1 MSDRTYRDGIP
12 FAVDYDRETT
22 PEARPPR
29 RVERRATRDAKK
41 HATRSAP
48 SAAASVESPG
58 IGLAIADDLPASTDV
73 RWVRRRKAQVV
84 AAVRV
89 GILTL
94 SDALARYSLSL
105 EEFIEWEREVGREL
119 QERRRTGR
127 LRELTK
133 SRHGLGRATH

>member
-1 MSDRTYRDGIP
+1 MSDRTYRDGL
-12 FAVDYDRETT
+12 AVAAGYGTE
-22 PEARPPR
+22 
-29 RVERRATRDAKK
+29 DAA
-41 HATRSAP
+41 HGDVGR
-48 SAAASVESPG
+48 
-58 IGLAIADDLPASTDV
+58 DDLPQSNEV

-84 AAVRV
+84 AAVRG

-105 EEFIEWEREVGREL
+105 EEFIEWEREVGQEL

-133 SRHGLGRATH
+133 SRHSAGRRAH

>member
-1 MSDRTYRDGIP
+1 MSDRTYRN
-12 FAVDYDRETT
+12 
-22 PEARPPR
+22 
-29 RVERRATRDAKK
+29 
-41 HATRSAP
+41 
-48 SAAASVESPG
+48 
-58 IGLAIADDLPASTDV
+58 GLAVAAGYGTEEASYGDVGRDDLPRSNEV

-84 AAVRV
+84 AAVRG

-119 QERRRTGR
+119 QERRRGGR

-133 SRHGLGRATH
+133 PRHGAGRRARRRRAAMHSLRRVFHTST

>member
-1 MSDRTYRDGIP
+1 MSDRTYRDGFP
-12 FAVDYDRETT
+12 FTVDYDQSIENDTT
-22 PEARPPR
+22 AARPAR
-29 RVERRATRDAKK
+29 KTDRGTQRA
-41 HATRSAP
+41 AP
-48 SAAASVESPG
+48 SAGMPAGKPAADRA
-58 IGLAIADDLPASTDV
+58 IGPDVTEDLPSSNDV

-84 AAVRV
+84 AAVRG

-105 EEFIEWEREVGREL
+105 EEFIEWEREVGHEL

-133 SRHGLGRATH
+133 SRHGAGRTAH

>member
-1 MSDRTYRDGIP
+1 MSDRTYRDG
-12 FAVDYDRETT
+12 FAFTTDYDRGIDNDT
-22 PEARPPR
+22 PAARPAPKTSR
-29 RVERRATRDAKK
+29 ASRRA
-41 HATRSAP
+41 AP
-48 SAAASVESPG
+48 RAGIPAGTPIAEAAIGIAAAQELPESN
-58 IGLAIADDLPASTDV
+58 DV

-84 AAVRV
+84 AAVRG

-133 SRHGLGRATH
+133 SRHGAGRATH

>member
-1 MSDRTYRDGIP
+1 MSDRTYRDG
-12 FAVDYDRETT
+12 FSLATDYDHSIEHDAPAAPPARKTDRGSKRAAPRAGIPAGT
-22 PEARPPR
+22 PIAEAAIGISIAQELP
-29 RVERRATRDAKK
+29 
-41 HATRSAP
+41 
-48 SAAASVESPG
+48 ESN
-58 IGLAIADDLPASTDV
+58 DV

-84 AAVRV
+84 AAVRG

-105 EEFIEWEREVGREL
+105 EEFIEWEREVGQEL

-133 SRHGLGRATH
+133 SRHGAGRTAH